1 MFKVIL
7 IILLC
12 VCVFEAGVMQG
23 EKDTLERVMDY
34 IKKAKNWDEFMEKIS
49 VEFNQY
55 NFKEQKMIYKYPQ
68 LSGICKEALENNL
81 CYGCSKLE
89 LERI

>member
-55 NFKEQKMIYKYPQ
+55 YFKEYKMIY
-68 LSGICKEALENNL
+68 
-81 CYGCSKLE
+81 
-89 LERI
+89 

>member
-23 EKDTLERVMDY
+23 EKDTLESVMDY

-55 NFKEQKMIYKYPQ
+55 NFKE
-68 LSGICKEALENNL
+68 
-81 CYGCSKLE
+81 
-89 LERI
+89 

>member
-1 MFKVIL
+1 MFKVVL

-34 IKKAKNWDEFMEKIS
+34 IKKAKNWDDFMEKIS

-55 NFKEQKMIYKYPQ
+55 NFKE
-68 LSGICKEALENNL
+68 
-81 CYGCSKLE
+81 
-89 LERI
+89 

>member
-49 VEFNQY
+49 IEFNQY
-55 NFKEQKMIYKYPQ
+55 NFKEQKMIYKYP
-68 LSGICKEALENNL
+68 
-81 CYGCSKLE
+81 KLKGE
-89 LERI
+89 CIKCGRLYEIRRY

>member
-55 NFKEQKMIYKYPQ
+55 NFKE
-68 LSGICKEALENNL
+68 
-81 CYGCSKLE
+81 
-89 LERI
+89 

>member
-1 MFKVIL
+1 MFKVVL

-49 VEFNQY
+49 IEFNQY
-55 NFKEQKMIYKYPQ
+55 NFKE
-68 LSGICKEALENNL
+68 
-81 CYGCSKLE
+81 
-89 LERI
+89 

>member
-49 VEFNQY
+49 IEFNQY
-55 NFKEQKMIYKYPQ
+55 NFKE
-68 LSGICKEALENNL
+68 
-81 CYGCSKLE
+81 
-89 LERI
+89 

>member
-1 MFKVIL
+1 
-7 IILLC
+7 
-12 VCVFEAGVMQG
+12 
-23 EKDTLERVMDY
+23 
-34 IKKAKNWDEFMEKIS
+34 
-49 VEFNQY
+49 
-55 NFKEQKMIYKYPQ
+55 MIYKYPK

>member
-1 MFKVIL
+1 MFKVVL

-23 EKDTLERVMDY
+23 EKDTLESVMDY

-55 NFKEQKMIYKYPQ
+55 NFKE
-68 LSGICKEALENNL
+68 
-81 CYGCSKLE
+81 
-89 LERI
+89 

>member
-1 MFKVIL
+1 MFKVVL

-23 EKDTLERVMDY
+23 EKDTLERVKDY
-34 IKKAKNWDEFMEKIS
+34 IKTSKNWDEFMEKIS

-55 NFKEQKMIYKYPQ
+55 NFKE
-68 LSGICKEALENNL
+68 
-81 CYGCSKLE
+81 
-89 LERI
+89 

>member
-1 MFKVIL
+1 MFKVVL

-55 NFKEQKMIYKYPQ
+55 NFKE
-68 LSGICKEALENNL
+68 
-81 CYGCSKLE
+81 
-89 LERI
+89 